1 MMSARTSGS
10 DATPAAASA
19 ETSSAADAATEAA
32 DADAAAAEAAAEDV
46 DSSTIDLL
54 QSEISELK
62 RQLDALRIENQELRR
77 HQQGLANDDDGNLP
91 TITSSPASVVRSA
104 SPPSSISSPPPS
116 SSSAPSRYS
125 SLSNAHIE
133 RYSRQILAGVGV
145 EGQHK
150 LLQAKVV
157 VVGAGGIGSSCLL
170 YLAGCGVGQLDVL
183 DNDAVE
189 VSNLHRQIIHSTQH
203 CGMSKA
209 GSAQIAVR
217 QLNPT
222 IRCEAIVATLTHDNA
237 MELLERYDVIVDATD
252 NPLTRYLINDA
263 AVLLSHKKNEKVS
276 VVFASAVAT
285 EAQITVFAHDGTSS
299 SDGTSRETAGGGG
312 CYRCLY
318 PDPVGSVA
326 SNCASCSDA
335 GVLGPVPGLVGV
347 LQATE
352 VIKLVTKM
360 GTPLTNHILQYDALS
375 CRFLRL
381 KKPPRRLEC
390 ASCGSGAG
398 GTTTK
403 IRSMHD
409 SYESL
414 RSVRGPNSSVAPC
427 PIALA
432 KVRNVSPQEYYP
444 LWRQHNAPGQHVV
457 GSSPEHPHLLLDV
470 REPIQYD
477 LCHLP
482 GSVNIP
488 LRQLPNRL
496 DDVLEL
502 AAATVARPAR
512 VNEAIDCAHD
522 DNSTP
527 GEVLII
533 YCVCRRGIASTSAA
547 ALLAEWVSASQLPQ
561 HGTSTVDDGNL
572 RRNDGC
578 TRSRTARLLN
588 VEIRNVRGGL
598 DAWREQVDPSFPK
611 Y

>member
-1 MMSARTSGS
+1 MTSSGTSGS
-10 DATPAAASA
+10 GSGASAAA
-19 ETSSAADAATEAA
+19 ETSGADAGAST
-32 DADAAAAEAAAEDV
+32 
-46 DSSTIDLL
+46 TIDLL
-54 QSEISELK
+54 QSEIAELK
-62 RQLDALRIENQELRR
+62 RQLDALRTENQGLRR
-77 HQQGLANDDDGNLP
+77 QQGLANDGEL
-91 TITSSPASVVRSA
+91 TSSSPSSVVRPA
-104 SPPSSISSPPPS
+104 SPPSSNSSPPPS

-125 SLSNAHIE
+125 SLSNSHIE

-145 EGQHK
+145 DGQRK

-170 YLAGCGVGQLDVL
+170 YLAGSGIGQLDVL

-189 VSNLHRQIIHSTQH
+189 VSNLHRQILHTAQR

-209 GSAQIAVR
+209 VSAQRAVL

-222 IRCEAIVATLTHDNA
+222 IRCEAIMATLTHDNA
-237 MELLERYDVIVDATD
+237 MQLLEPYDVIVDATD

-263 AVLLSHKKNEKVS
+263 AVLLSHKKNAGVS

-285 EAQITVFAHDGTSS
+285 EAQITVFSHGDG
-299 SDGTSRETAGGGG
+299 DSRETAGGGC

-352 VIKLVTKM
+352 VIKLLTKI

-390 ASCGSGAG
+390 ASCGSDRAG
-398 GTTTK
+398 TTK

-409 SYESL
+409 SYASL
-414 RSVRGPNSSVAPC
+414 QYVRGPNANVAPC
-427 PIALA
+427 SVLSAA
-432 KVRNVSPQEYYP
+432 VQSVSPREYYP
-444 LWRQHNAPGQHVV
+444 LWRQRYDSGRLEDSGQYTR
-457 GSSPEHPHLLLDV
+457 PHLLLDV
-470 REPIQYD
+470 REKIQYD

-482 GSVNIP
+482 GSVNVP

-496 DDVLEL
+496 DEVLDL
-502 AAATVARPAR
+502 AANATVTGQRKID
-512 VNEAIDCAHD
+512 EADR
-522 DNSTP
+522 
-527 GEVLII
+527 EQVLNI
-533 YCVCRRGIASTSAA
+533 YCVCRRGIASASAA
-547 ALLAEWVSASQLPQ
+547 AILAEWVSASHLPQ

-578 TRSRTARLLN
+578 TRSRTARLPN
-588 VEIRNVRGGL
+588 VEICNVRGGL